1 MLTATELQNLIV
13 IVGTHPT
20 PEGVSS
26 QAGQVKA
33 SLIYKLQSELKEKEL
48 LPVEPKDGESK

>member
-33 SLIYKLQSELKEKEL
+33 SLIHKLQSELKEKEIE
-48 LPVEPKDGESK
+48 PVVEEAK